1 MVCRRDFEKV
11 KGFNSNVYPEDY
23 DLAFRFFENG
33 LQCIPSENI
42 LHAWRDYELRTSRTD
57 KNYAENSFLELKIHY
72 FLKLSY
78 DPLKTLVIWGAGK
91 KGKKIASLLKLRK
104 IPFVWICDNPKKIG
118 KKIYNET
125 LESFEKLL
133 EIPNYQSIVSVANQ
147 NAQRN
152 ILTIFKAQ
160 GKQAMT
166 DYFFFC

>member
-1 MVCRRDFEKV
+1 
-11 KGFNSNVYPEDY
+11 
-23 DLAFRFFENG
+23 
-33 LQCIPSENI
+33 
-42 LHAWRDYELRTSRTD
+42 
-57 KNYAENSFLELKIHY
+57 
-72 FLKLSY
+72 
-78 DPLKTLVIWGAGK
+78 LVVWGAGK

-152 ILTIFKAQ
+152 ILKIFKAQ

>member
-1 MVCRRDFEKV
+1 MFGYVTIQK
-11 KGFNSNVYPEDY
+11 
-23 DLAFRFFENG
+23 
-33 LQCIPSENI
+33 
-42 LHAWRDYELRTSRTD
+42 
-57 KNYAENSFLELKIHY
+57 
-72 FLKLSY
+72 KL
-78 DPLKTLVIWGAGK
+78 GK
-91 KGKKIASLLKLRK
+91 K
-104 IPFVWICDNPKKIG
+104 F
-118 KKIYNET
+118 NET